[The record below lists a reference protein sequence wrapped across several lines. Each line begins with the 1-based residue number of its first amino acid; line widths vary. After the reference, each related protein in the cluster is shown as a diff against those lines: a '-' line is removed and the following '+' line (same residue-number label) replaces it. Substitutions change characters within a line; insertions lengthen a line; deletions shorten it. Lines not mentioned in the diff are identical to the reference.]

1 MDLTMMTDLYQLT
14 MANGYFLKEEKEE
27 KMIFDLFF
35 RKNPSNG
42 GYTVVCG
49 IDQVV
54 DYIENLNFSDDDIA
68 YLRGLL

>member
-42 GYTVVCG
+42 GIYCR
-49 IDQVV
+49 
-54 DYIENLNFSDDDIA
+54 
-68 YLRGLL
+68 LRDRSGC